1 MTRVVAVRHGET
13 DWNRNGRMQGWA
25 PVELNETGRQQA
37 AALGEWLTAEYD
49 VDRVSASDLRRT
61 RETTDL
67 VREALADPP
76 VEYVPDWRER
86 DLGMYQGLT
95 YADVEARFPEFG
107 LGEAAYEAALEVPE
121 SGESLRDLAD
131 RVTAKFD
138 RIAGDD
144 GTVLVVTHGG
154 PLHVLLGYAKGMEL
168 QEALGGHHQA
178 NCAVNEF
185 RADGDGLRV
194 VRENERP
201 WS

>member
-67 VREALADPP
+67 VRKALADPP

-144 GTVLVVTHGG
+144 GTVLVDR
-154 PLHVLLGYAKGMEL
+154 KS
-168 QEALGGHHQA
+168 
-178 NCAVNEF
+178 
-185 RADGDGLRV
+185 V
-194 VRENERP
+194 V
-201 WS
+201 

>member
-67 VREALADPP
+67 VCEALADPP

-154 PLHVLLGYAKGMEL
+154 PLHVLLGYAKGMAL
-168 QEALGGHHQA
+168 PEALGSHHQA

>member
-37 AALGEWLTAEYD
+37 AALGEWLTTEYD

-154 PLHVLLGYAKGMEL
+154 PLHVLLGYAKGMAL
-168 QEALGGHHQA
+168 PEALGSHHQA
-178 NCAVNEF
+178 NCVVNEF